1 MADKLTDFVAA
12 AAVPF
17 LAFGISLMPM
27 AILEW
32 LEERP
37 QRGRRR
43 R

>member
-1 MADKLTDFVAA
+1 MSNNLADFVAA

-17 LAFGISLMPM
+17 LAFGISLVPM

-43 R
+43 